1 MIQAPPA
8 VEARPAEAPKDLAPA
23 PAAAPGMP
31 FVLIIL
37 FTALA
42 VIAIGLVLFFILR
55 H

>member
-1 MIQAPPA
+1 MIQVPPA
-8 VEARPAEAPKDLAPA
+8 VEARPAEAPKAAVPA
-23 PAAAPGMP
+23 PAAKPGMP

-42 VIAIGLVLFFILR
+42 VIAIGLVLFFVLR